1 MDNKYV
7 VAKYLRISSDDGF
20 HGDSQSISNQRDLVS
35 GFISAHPELK
45 NAQCLEFCDD
55 GYSGTNFDRPGV
67 QQLLDGIKTGK
78 IHCIVVKDFS
88 RFGRNYIDVGDYI
101 EQVFPFLRVRFISIN
116 DHYDSAVNGYA
127 AGDVSVAFKHLCND
141 YYCKD
146 LSRKVKSGLKTHWEE
161 GKYLS
166 SYQVYGYTKSPDNI
180 HKLVIEE
187 ETAAVV
193 RRIFDMAVS
202 GNTPTQIAAALN
214 ADKVTTPMTYLAET
228 KKIRTWSNLARIW
241 TNIKV
246 MHIIR
251 DLRYTGT
258 MVNGTYE
265 VVEFGTHRTRRT
277 DESSW
282 FVKEN
287 THEPIVSKEKYD
299 KAQLVIRKIN
309 KGASR
314 AKTRVPSPYSFP
326 VKIRCGGCGHALVKN
341 SAKIMAY
348 YCRYKDTNASDFCFT
363 GRIEVDTLRE
373 VFLVSIQRLYGA
385 VMEIKKAAPAETAE
399 PAVDLLKELRSVQ
412 REIDHVTTSKLN
424 LYNRYRDGDITREDY
439 ISQRGFA
446 DERLQGLSAQK
457 TTLEENYNRQE
468 AEITVNPVCEILQDK
483 TYPSEYSN
491 ELVAALVDYVV
502 VHDEQRLEIKWKFAD
517 AIKDSLSVMGGVFD
531 VVNHSGY
538 VLQT

>member
-35 GFISAHPELK
+35 GFITAHPELR

-55 GYSGTNFDRPGV
+55 GFTGMNFDRPGV

-78 IHCIVVKDFS
+78 INCIVVKDFS

-116 DHYDSAVNGYA
+116 DNYDSAVNGYA

-146 LSRKVKSGLKTHWEE
+146 LSRKVKSGLKTLWGE

-166 SYQVYGYTKSPDNI
+166 SYQVYGYTKNPDDI

-202 GNTPTQIAAALN
+202 GNTPTQIATALN
-214 ADKVTTPMTYLAET
+214 ADKVTTPMMYLAET
-228 KKIRTWSNLARIW
+228 KKIRTWSNLSKIW
-241 TNIKV
+241 TNVKI

-265 VVEFGTHRTRRT
+265 IVELGTRRTRRT
-277 DESSW
+277 DESTW
-282 FVKEN
+282 YVKEN
-287 THEPIVSKEKYD
+287 THEPIVSKEIYD

-309 KGASR
+309 KGDSR
-314 AKTRVPSPYSFP
+314 SKTRVPSPYSFP
-326 VKIRCGGCGHALVKN
+326 VKIRCGGCGHAMVKN
-341 SAKIMAY
+341 SAKTMAY
-348 YCRYKDTNASDFCFT
+348 YCRYRNTNASDACFT

-373 VFLVSIQRLYGA
+373 VFLVSIQRLYDA
-385 VMEIKKAAPAETAE
+385 VMEQKKAVLIETAK
-399 PAVDLLKELRSVQ
+399 PTVDLLKELRSVQ
-412 REIDHVTTSKLN
+412 REIDYATTAKLN
-424 LYNRYRDGDITREDY
+424 LYNRYRDGEITREDY
-439 ISQRGFA
+439 IGQRNKT

-457 TTLEENYNRQE
+457 NALEENYNRQE
-468 AEITVNPVCEILQDK
+468 AEATVNPVCEVFQDISR
-483 TYPSEYSN
+483 PLEYSA
-491 ELVAALVDYVV
+491 ELATALVDYIV
-502 VHDEQRLEIKWKFAD
+502 VHDEQRLEIRWKFAD
-517 AIKDSLSVMGGVFD
+517 ITESLLKT
-531 VVNHSGY
+531 NP
-538 VLQT
+538 